1 MALKLC
7 LPPPM
12 PSSAEEIL
20 SHIKE
25 WDSAVQRAM
34 KGYAAA
40 KLALDKG
47 CEPLAATLRF
57 KKKADELHQALAN
70 RHHYQTIA
78 DQMRKQPFML
88 RA

>member
-7 LPPPM
+7 PPSPV
-12 PSSAEEIL
+12 PSSPQEIL
-20 SHIKE
+20 AHIRE

-40 KLALDKG
+40 KLALDKAR
-47 CEPLAATLRF
+47 EPHAATLRF
-57 KKKADELHQALAN
+57 KKKAEELHQALAN

-78 DQMRKQPFML
+78 DQMRKPPFML